1 MSRLSHRYVGW
12 TAALWLGFALM
23 GNSPARAADDALV
36 AAAKQEKEVVWY
48 TVQTMTQLVLPLVDA
63 FQAKYGVKVS
73 YVRADSSEIALR
85 IENEAKGGRVLD
97 DVFDGT
103 GTLPPLK
110 RSNLVLAWVPDFT
123 RAWPQELTDP
133 QAYWVATNYLVNTV
147 AINTELV
154 PPAAEPHQWSDLLDP
169 KWRGKMAWGSLP
181 SFSAGPGFIALIL
194 KDYGEEKGS
203 AYLAAL
209 AKQDI
214 AGIPVSARQV
224 LDQVIA
230 GEYAIGI
237 NVFNIH
243 VVSSAGHGAPVEWL
257 PFSPSLV
264 TVNTVSVMKD
274 APHPNAAKLFVDF
287 MTSEEG
293 QAIFRDN
300 DYLPTN
306 PQVKP
311 RVPNLIPDGK
321 LFRGVFLSQDEIDA
335 GMPGW
340 MKLFGEFFH

>member
-1 MSRLSHRYVGW
+1 MGRLPRRAISW
-12 TAALWLGFALM
+12 TAAVWSACALV
-23 GNSPARAADDALV
+23 GTSPAGAADAALV
-36 AAAKQEKEVVWY
+36 AAARQEKEVVWY
-48 TVQTMTQLVLPLVDA
+48 TVQTIPQLVRPLVDA
-63 FQAKYGVKVS
+63 FEAKYGVTVS
-73 YVRADSSEIALR
+73 YVRANSSDVALR
-85 IENEAKGGRVLD
+85 IENEAKGGRVLA

-110 RSNLVLAWVPDFT
+110 RDNLVLAWVPDFT
-123 RAWPQELTDP
+123 RTWPKEVTDP
-133 QAYWVATNYLVNTV
+133 DAYWVATNYFVNTI

-154 PPAAEPHQWSDLLDP
+154 PPAAEPHHWSDLLDP
-169 KWRGKMAWGSLP
+169 QWRGRMAWGSSP
-181 SFSAGPGFIALIL
+181 SSSAGPGFIALIL
-194 KDYGEEKGS
+194 KDYGEEKGI

-209 AKQDI
+209 ARQDI
-214 AGIPVSARQV
+214 AGIPVAARQV

-237 NVFNIH
+237 MMFNHHAVI
-243 VVSSAGHGAPVEWL
+243 SAGLGAPVKWL

-264 TVNTVSVMKD
+264 TVNTVSVLKD

-287 MTSEEG
+287 MMSEEG

-300 DYLPTN
+300 DYLPTH
-306 PQVKP
+306 PLVPP
-311 RVPNLIPDGK
+311 RMPELIPDGK

-340 MKLFGEFFH
+340 MKLFGALFH

>member
-1 MSRLSHRYVGW
+1 M
-12 TAALWLGFALM
+12 
-23 GNSPARAADDALV
+23 
-36 AAAKQEKEVVWY
+36 
-48 TVQTMTQLVLPLVDA
+48 
-63 FQAKYGVKVS
+63 
-73 YVRADSSEIALR
+73 
-85 IENEAKGGRVLD
+85 
-97 DVFDGT
+97 
-103 GTLPPLK
+103 
-110 RSNLVLAWVPDFT
+110 
-123 RAWPQELTDP
+123 
-133 QAYWVATNYLVNTV
+133 
-147 AINTELV
+147 
-154 PPAAEPHQWSDLLDP
+154 
-169 KWRGKMAWGSLP
+169 
-181 SFSAGPGFIALIL
+181 
-194 KDYGEEKGS
+194 

-214 AGIPVSARQV
+214 AGIPVAARQV

-237 NVFNIH
+237 MMFNHHAVI
-243 VVSSAGHGAPVEWL
+243 SARQGAPVEWL

-287 MTSEEG
+287 MMSEEG

-306 PQVKP
+306 PLVKP

-340 MKLFGEFFH
+340 MKLFDGFFH